1 MQKIHLTYYSLMVE
15 DLWQIDYQI
24 LSIIFLKEFIEL
36 NVNFDTTIN
45 NIKHVELNIN
55 VATVFLNRHILKV
68 I

>member
-1 MQKIHLTYYSLMVE
+1 MVQ

>member
-1 MQKIHLTYYSLMVE
+1 MQKIHLTYYSLMVQ

>member
-1 MQKIHLTYYSLMVE
+1 MQKIHLTYYSLMVQ

-24 LSIIFLKEFIEL
+24 LSIIFLKEFKEL
-36 NVNFDTTIN
+36 NVNFDTMIN

>member
-1 MQKIHLTYYSLMVE
+1 MAQ

-36 NVNFDTTIN
+36 NVNFDAMIN